1 MAISLS
7 QITAQ
12 QMKIKSLL
20 LSHYHSMCAL
30 VSEIL
35 ESVLQ
40 TVQKQFTDRQYI
52 LTQKTICGMHIHIVS
67 THSVLLDILA
77 VINTHYTQNVHILH
91 YVHLYTQWYVKN
103 KLKIKVA
110 ADLHRPDTQC
120 HRCALHGI
128 QW

>member
-1 MAISLS
+1 
-7 QITAQ
+7 
-12 QMKIKSLL
+12 
-20 LSHYHSMCAL
+20 MCAS

-40 TVQKQFTDRQYI
+40 TVQKQFTYRQYI
-52 LTQKTICGMHIHIVS
+52 LTQKTMCRMHIHIVS

-91 YVHLYTQWYVKN
+91 YVHLYTQWYAKIIKIIKKN
-103 KLKIKVA
+103 LIKVA

-120 HRCALHGI
+120 HGCALHGI